1 MDSPAP
7 VLKRYWPVVLFPVL
21 CGIYG
26 WVLVAATGS
35 GHDGVI
41 GPRYNALGAD
51 WVIFLAAARA
61 FFTGD
66 LAHIYNQAWITQA
79 TNSQFASWLSQ
90 PLPFPLFPYPPPFLL
105 LVLPFAK
112 LPVAWS
118 LLLSQLAQF
127 AALAWALR
135 KLAPDRSYLLFLVGA
150 FLCPAASTNVLA
162 GSNAVLVTALIVGGL
177 AVLDSRPLLAGA
189 LLGIMV
195 FKPQYFPLLPLAL
208 LAAKEKSAFFS
219 MVTCATVLVIASA
232 LLFGPQLW
240 LDWIN
245 VYLHPQQVGGV
256 NGTEWG
262 HRWDESVST
271 CVALLGAP
279 AGLATA
285 AQGLAV
291 AIGAGAVWR
300 AFRRPGLAAR
310 PMGAQLR
317 RSPGERST
325 GPFAYPA
332 HPQRLAILLCATL
345 LASPHVSNY
354 DLLLLALAAVLYV
367 RTLPTSSRPL
377 ALVLPLLAWIAPL
390 YNPPRLTPAGLITPL
405 VLLGLI
411 WLLFRGF
418 PALQPSEVQ
427 KPALVP

>member
-26 WVLVAATGS
+26 WTLVAATGS

-79 TNSQFASWLSQ
+79 TNGQFADWLSQ
-90 PLPFPLFPYPPPFLL
+90 PLPFPLFPYPPLFLL
-105 LVLPFAK
+105 LVLPFAQ

-118 LLLSQLAQF
+118 LFLSQLAQF

-135 KLAPDRSYLLFLVGA
+135 KLAPGKSFLLFLVGA

-162 GSNAVLVTALIVGGL
+162 GSNAVLVTALIAGGL
-177 AVLDSRPLLAGA
+177 AVLDSRPLLAGV
-189 LLGIMV
+189 LLGMVV
-195 FKPQYFPLLPLAL
+195 FKPQFFPLLPLAL
-208 LAAKEKSAFFS
+208 LAANDRRALLGI
-219 MVTCATVLVIASA
+219 VVCAAVLVIAST

-262 HRWDESVST
+262 HRWDESVAT

-285 AQGLAV
+285 AQALAV
-291 AIGAGAVWR
+291 AIATWVVWR
-300 AFRRPGLAAR
+300 AFRRR
-310 PMGAQLR
+310 H
-317 RSPGERST
+317 S
-325 GPFAYPA
+325 
-332 HPQRLAILLCATL
+332 QRLAILLCATL

-354 DLLLLALAAVLYV
+354 DLLLPALAAVMYV
-367 RTLPTSSRPL
+367 RTLPASSRPL

-390 YNPPRLTPAGLITPL
+390 YNPPRLTPVGLITPL

-411 WLLFRGF
+411 WLLFRDF
-418 PALQPSEVQ
+418 PAPQPWEAQ
-427 KPALVP
+427 KPAPMP